1 MKILIVGSG
10 GREHA
15 IAWKISQNPKVTKIY
30 AAPGNAYNKVIKNCE
45 NINLKT
51 SNDILNFAIK
61 EKIDLTIVGS
71 EELLV
76 DGIVDKFKENNL
88 AIFGPNREAAMLEGS
103 KAFAKDFMEK
113 YGVKTAKY
121 KSFTDLDKAIK
132 YLDEMSHP
140 VVIKASGLAA
150 GKGVV
155 IAQNRNEAEETLKD
169 MMLNKVFAS
178 AGDTVVIEEFLDGV
192 EISVLSITDSEVI
205 VPFISAKDHKKISEK
220 ETGLNTGGMGV
231 IAPNPYYTKV
241 VEEKFIKN
249 ILEPTLKGIK
259 EEKMNFSGIIF
270 FGLMVAKG
278 EVYLLE
284 YNMRMGDPE
293 TQAVLPLMKSDF
305 LEVINAGLNKKLKD
319 IKIEWE
325 KKSAC
330 CVVMAAGG
338 YPVKYEKGNIIQ
350 GLEKVDNNSEN
361 EKIFFAGVSEK
372 EGNFYTNGGR
382 VLNIVAIENTLDEA
396 IKKSY
401 KLTEKIDFKDK
412 YSRKDIGTLY
422 IPVSKI

>member
-1 MKILIVGSG
+1 
-10 GREHA
+10 
-15 IAWKISQNPKVTKIY
+15 
-30 AAPGNAYNKVIKNCE
+30 
-45 NINLKT
+45 
-51 SNDILNFAIK
+51 
-61 EKIDLTIVGS
+61 
-71 EELLV
+71 
-76 DGIVDKFKENNL
+76 
-88 AIFGPNREAAMLEGS
+88 MLEGS

-132 YLDEMSHP
+132 YLDEMSYP

-249 ILEPTLKGIK
+249 ILEPTLKGTK

-350 GLEKVDNNSEN
+350 GLEKVDNNFEN
-361 EKIFFAGVSEK
+361 KKIFFAGVSEK

-401 KLTEKIDFKDK
+401 ELTEKIDFKDK

>member
-88 AIFGPNREAAMLEGS
+88 AIFGPNKEAAMLEGS

-132 YLDEMSHP
+132 YLDEMSYP

-305 LEVINAGLNKKLKD
+305 LEVINTGLNKKLKD

-350 GLEKVDNNSEN
+350 GLEKVNNNSEN

-401 KLTEKIDFKDK
+401 ELTEKIDFKDK